1 MARYIGPVC
10 RMCRREGMKLFFKGS
25 RCLTEKCA
33 FERRGY
39 PPGQHGQSGKRTKA
53 TDYSVQLREKQKVK
67 HIYCLLER
75 QFRGYF
81 RKAAQRKGV
90 TGEILLQMLE
100 RRLDNV
106 VYRSGFSASR
116 TEARQMVRHGHFQ
129 VNGRKVDLPSFLV
142 KEGDLIEVRE
152 SRRAYPR
159 VQDAAA
165 AIGNK
170 VIPSWIQVEMEHFR
184 SKIASLPTR
193 EEIPLPVNEQLIV
206 ELYSK

>member
-33 FERRGY
+33 FDRRGY
-39 PPGQHGQSGKRTKA
+39 PPGQHGQSGKKTKT
-53 TDYSVQLREKQKVK
+53 TDYYTQLREKQKVK
-67 HIYCLLER
+67 HIYGLLER

-81 RKAAQRKGV
+81 QKAAQRKGV

-106 VYRSGFSASR
+106 VYRSGFAQSR

-129 VNGRKVDLPSFLV
+129 VNRRKVNLPSFLV
-142 KEGDLIEVRE
+142 REGDIIEVRE
-152 SRRAYPR
+152 SRREYLKIK
-159 VQDAAA
+159 DAVAN
-165 AIGNK
+165 IGNK
-170 VIPSWIQVEMEHFR
+170 IIPSWITVEMDHYR
-184 SKIASLPTR
+184 TRVAGLPTR
-193 EEIPLPVNEQLIV
+193 GEIPLPINEQLIV